1 MRDITALGVL
11 AALVAGVGLAAETCT
26 DVVHLSGRG
35 ELRGA
40 VLDRRPDGGVT
51 IAVRRSWLRDHA
63 SAEVDR
69 LVAEDRRLVA
79 AARADVI
86 RRIERL
92 LDAEPEEG
100 SRRGDLL
107 RRERD
112 RLRDARDDDSEFAL
126 VHLAPRQVR
135 RVTPAVAA
143 DARLAR
149 WGWHEGL
156 DDVEGFSARRLRP
169 ALVEAGVD
177 PDGEPPNLADRLPP
191 RPQDDREWHARLALV
206 DQALGTPVTFQGVGS
221 TVVR

>member
-1 MRDITALGVL
+1 MALGLL

-112 RLRDARDDDSEFAL
+112 RLRDARLLAL
-126 VHLAPRQVR
+126 YR
-135 RVTPAVAA
+135 RRIE
-143 DARLAR
+143 ARLA
-149 WGWHEGL
+149 
-156 DDVEGFSARRLRP
+156 DVSCFEPIGRFTLLAQPFTPERDELTTTLKLRRAVIAQHYSAAIESMYAP
-169 ALVEAGVD
+169 
-177 PDGEPPNLADRLPP
+177 
-191 RPQDDREWHARLALV
+191 
-206 DQALGTPVTFQGVGS
+206 
-221 TVVR
+221 